1 LIGFDSLMA
10 DSVAAVETSR
20 ERLNFS
26 RGLTQRSIPMVE
38 ERVMKRKQ
46 EPKQAL
52 SVVYPDSAGIDV
64 GSREHYVCVP
74 IDRDAQ
80 PIRSFGAFTEDLLA
94 LGEWLRYCGIRQ
106 VAMEATGVY
115 WIPLFEVLDRLGFE
129 VILVNGRQTKRP
141 AARKSDVLDCQWI
154 QQMMMFGLLSGSFR
168 PADALCAVRAVV
180 RLRARLI
187 RDGQRAV
194 QHMDKALVQMNVQ
207 LGRLLADLSGKS
219 GMTII
224 RAIVAGERDGAT
236 LAALC
241 DRRVRTSS
249 EVIAKSL
256 VGTWRDEHLLELKQ
270 AVATYDLVLAHIA
283 ECDVKIAQAVAAL
296 QQLPDQPPEP
306 RTKARK
312 TKRHTAEHQSSM
324 RTALFQA
331 MGVDLTA
338 IPTIEVDTALVIF
351 TEVGP
356 DLSRFPTSEHFCAW
370 TNLAPGTR
378 ISGGKRLGRAPMSA
392 VNRVGEAL
400 KRAALN
406 ARNSDTFIGAAHR
419 ARMAR
424 MSKACAIKATAHQLA
439 RLIYAMLTQGK
450 AYIEYGIDR
459 FESEHRDKQLRQLR
473 RKAAQF
479 GFVLAEKAT

>member
-1 LIGFDSLMA
+1 MA
-10 DSVAAVETSR
+10 DSVTAVETSC

-26 RGLTQRSIPMVE
+26 RGLTQRSFPMVE
-38 ERVMKRKQ
+38 ERAMKRKQ
-46 EPKQAL
+46 EPRQAL
-52 SVVYPDSAGIDV
+52 SVMYPDSAGIDV
-64 GSREHYVCVP
+64 GSREHFVCVP
-74 IDRDAQ
+74 SDRDAQ
-80 PIRSFGAFTEDLLA
+80 PVRSFGAFTEDLMA
-94 LGEWLRYCGIRQ
+94 LGEWLKSCGIRQ

-115 WIPLFEVLDRLGFE
+115 WIPLFEVLERLGFE
-129 VILVNGRQTKRP
+129 VVLVNGRQTKNP
-141 AARKSDVLDCQWI
+141 AGRKSVVLDCQWI

-168 PADALCAVRAVV
+168 PADALCAIRAVV

-207 LGRLLADLSGKS
+207 LGRLLADLAGKS
-219 GMTII
+219 GMAII
-224 RAIVAGERDGAT
+224 RAILAGERDGIK

-241 DRRVRTSS
+241 DRRVRTSP
-249 EVIAKSL
+249 EVVAKSL

-270 AVATYDLVLAHIA
+270 AVSTYDLILTHIA
-283 ECDVKIAQAVAAL
+283 ECDAKIAQAVAAL
-296 QQLPDQPPEP
+296 QQLPDPPPEP

-312 TKRHTAEHQSSM
+312 TKRHTAEQQSDM

-331 MGVDLTA
+331 MRVDLTA

-356 DLSRFPTSEHFCAW
+356 DLSRFPTSSHFCAW
-370 TNLAPGTR
+370 MNLAPGTR
-378 ISGGKRLGRAPMSA
+378 ISGGKRLGRAPMAA

-400 KRAALN
+400 KRAAVN

-419 ARMAR
+419 ARLAR
-424 MSKACAIKATAHQLA
+424 MPKACAIKATAHQLA
-439 RLIYAMLTQGK
+439 RLIYAMITQGT

-459 FESEHRDKQLRQLR
+459 FESEHREKQLRQLR

-479 GFVLAEKAT
+479 GLVLVEKAA